1 MPDLIQE
8 KKPPQNAAQRQ
19 RKYQKSLAQR
29 GLERVTL
36 TVECSSV
43 QLMRDISRDHNVS
56 FGEVFNLGIL
66 IAEREL
72 KAMAERAAEK
82 ADD

>member
-1 MPDLIQE
+1 
-8 KKPPQNAAQRQ
+8 
-19 RKYQKSLAQR
+19 
-29 GLERVTL
+29 
-36 TVECSSV
+36 
-43 QLMRDISRDHNVS
+43 MRDISRDHNVS